1 MKYLFIF
8 LLVSTSVF
16 SQNYHYAV
24 DQKSMESTDTTPPE
38 ESMDFVATNIK
49 DTSVDLSWTPS
60 TDNIGVKNYRI
71 YNNGTLLTSVGNVT
85 SLHLPGLTS
94 NTEYHFTL
102 RAVDTAN
109 NESVDSDLLT
119 FTTTSPSFPDNMPG
133 EDDYLNAHFY
143 PLAGASVAGLQQAI
157 DTYGSVR
164 LEKGSYRSSN
174 SSDMIYLGTNDKIY
188 GITHETKIPNT
199 TIRQGST
206 NIIMNGVSSGKV
218 YIEPGAPI
226 VGCTF
231 KNMLYTSFFISNA
244 SFENNTIVNILG
256 KFIWDCST
264 SGYFRNNT
272 IIKQWSRGGNDTQN
286 VFKGNTTTPS
296 YGNLQIWLNN
306 LVPNGSGNEYYNIQ
320 DITIIGLDSEGWN
333 LSGLSQK
340 AMTYMRNVG
349 DVKITD
355 FGGGNGYSTVKTP
368 PFDIQAD
375 KLSLLHSNIN
385 NSGTLNSSIR
395 ANTNAFI
402 TNAKS
407 RYTFAGTG
415 YHINLSD
422 GISKYNNNLLTGLV
436 NTLSL
441 VTNLKKSILGEEKK
455 PIARPNSP
463 TIPNPTGANWSSDRI
478 GKTDQTVFIQ
488 GLVDKNDIA
497 ELPEGIYYIGSS
509 IKLNTLEG
517 IRGAGTGKTAI
528 VGLTDDFPLIIFED
542 ANTNKRPYI
551 SNITL
556 QGGHTGLKMQPNVPG
571 GSLMVTAMAM
581 HDVIFRDQTYGI
593 HLSRFHGVD
602 NNFFENVNFVNCRTG
617 LFQDPDPNYSGGST
631 NTMMYMDK
639 NVFYRSQVI
648 NCGVG
653 YSMLAGRANNLN
665 AWVDCVF
672 DGNGIAADLFNN
684 SRPIFANCDFKNHTG
699 DYVVG
704 RQSTTS
710 FYSCNFTNNATKTV
724 LKMVGLNMEGCT
736 ISDSMNLLSQVNNN
750 PSSVYILNS
759 TIRGNLGFYTKGVIS
774 NSLIGNNPNLSKL
787 LININSGVLSTIL
800 NDTPKP
806 YPQYLVKY

>member
-24 DQKSMESTDTTPPE
+24 DQKPMESTDTTAPE
-38 ESMDFVATNIK
+38 EPMDFVVTNLK
-49 DTSVDLSWTPS
+49 DISVDLSWTPS
-60 TDNIGVKNYRI
+60 SDNVAVKNYRI
-71 YNNGTLLTSVGNVT
+71 YNNGVLFTSVGNVT
-85 SLHLPGLTS
+85 SLNLPGLTS
-94 NTEYHFTL
+94 NTEYHFTI
-102 RAVDTAN
+102 RAVNTAN
-109 NESVDSDLLT
+109 NESVDSNLLT

-133 EDDYLNAHFY
+133 EDDYLKAHLY
-143 PLAGASVAGLQQAI
+143 PLAGASVAGLQKAI

-164 LEKGSYRSSN
+164 LENGDYNSKGGV
-174 SSDMIYLGTNDKIY
+174 IYLGSNDKLY
-188 GITHETKIPNT
+188 GYTSGTSVPPITIL
-199 TIRQGST
+199 QGSIGVLIDGVKANRL
-206 NIIMNGVSSGKV
+206 NIQ
-218 YIEPGAPI
+218 PGAPI
-226 VGCTF
+226 KGCTF
-231 KNMLYTSFFISNA
+231 KNMFNTDVILTNS
-244 SFENNTIVNILG
+244 SFENNTLINIKGRFL
-256 KFIWDCST
+256 WDCST

-272 IIKQWSRGGNDTQN
+272 IIKQWIQGGNPQN
-286 VFKGNTTTPS
+286 IFRGNTAAPS
-296 YGNLQIWLNN
+296 YGNLQIWVNHLT
-306 LVPNGSGNEYYNIQ
+306 PTGHGNEYHNVQ
-320 DITIIGLDSEGWN
+320 DVTIIGLDSEQWN
-333 LSGLSQK
+333 FSNQSTK

-349 DVKITD
+349 DVKITN
-355 FGGGNGYSTVKTP
+355 FGGGNGNSTVKTP

-422 GISKYNNNLLTGLV
+422 GISKYNNSLLTGLV

-441 VTNLKKSILGEEKK
+441 VTNLKESIFGKEKK

-463 TIPNPTGANWSSDRI
+463 TIPNPTGANWVNDRK
-478 GKTDQTVFIQ
+478 GKANQAAYIQ
-488 GLVDKNDIA
+488 GLVDANKIA
-497 ELPEGIYYIGSS
+497 ELPEGIYYIGST
-509 IKLNTLEG
+509 IKLNHDEG

-528 VGLTDDFPLIIFED
+528 VGLTDNFPLITFED
-542 ANTNKRPYI
+542 ANTNKKPYI

-556 QGGHTGLKMQPNVPG
+556 QGGHTGLKMQPSVPG
-571 GSLMVTAMAM
+571 GSLMVTSMAM

-593 HLSRFHGVD
+593 HLSRFHGLD
-602 NNFFENVNFVNCRTG
+602 NNFFENVNFVKCRIG
-617 LFQDPDPNYSGGST
+617 LFQDPNPNYTGGST

-653 YSMLAGRANNLN
+653 YSMIAKRSNNLN
-665 AWVDCVF
+665 TWVDCIF
-672 DGNGIAADLFNN
+672 DGNAVAADLHANN
-684 SRPIFANCDFKNHTG
+684 YPIFANCDFKNHTG

-704 RQSTTS
+704 RQATTS
-710 FYSCNFTNNATKTV
+710 FYSCNFTNNATKTT

-736 ISDSMNLLSQVNNN
+736 ISDSMNLLTQVNNN
-750 PSSVYILNS
+750 PTSVYILNT
-759 TIRGNLGFYTKGVIS
+759 TIKGNLGFYTKGVIS

-787 LININSGVLSTIL
+787 LININSGILSTIL